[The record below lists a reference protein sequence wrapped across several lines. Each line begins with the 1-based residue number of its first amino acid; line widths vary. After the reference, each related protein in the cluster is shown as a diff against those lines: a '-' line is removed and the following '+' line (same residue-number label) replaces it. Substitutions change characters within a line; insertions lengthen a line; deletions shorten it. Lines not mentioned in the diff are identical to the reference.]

1 MVVKQLDVIDV
12 SLVLR
17 GFDVIVVE
25 DRVEIERG

>member
-1 MVVKQLDVIDV
+1 MVVEQLDVIYV

-25 DRVEIERG
+25 DRVEIEQG

>member
-1 MVVKQLDVIDV
+1 MVVGQLDVIYV
-12 SLVLR
+12 SLALR